1 MHTDIDAYAPE
12 NLIARVEAAAEKK
25 RQLSTMQ
32 LSVLAVLAGAFIGF
46 GALFFTVT
54 ITEST
59 LGFGPTRLLGG
70 VAFSLGLVLVVVAG
84 AELFTGDNLMVMAWA
99 DRKLKLGELLRV
111 WVIVYF
117 GNFVGSLGLAALVA
131 YSGLFAD
138 NPALATQAGSI
149 ADAKVALELDQAF
162 IRGILCNAL
171 VCLAVWIAF
180 AARRVSGKIL
190 AIVFP
195 ITAFVASGFEHC
207 VANMFM
213 VPVAMIAG
221 ISDAEVQQFFL
232 NLLSVTAGNIIGGSA
247 FVAIVYWLVYSR
259 PRKS

>member
-1 MHTDIDAYAPE
+1 MQTDIDAYAPE
-12 NLIARVEAAAEKK
+12 NLMARVEAAAVKK
-25 RQLSTMQ
+25 RQLSTLQ

-46 GALFFTVT
+46 GALFFMIT
-54 ITEST
+54 ITGST

-84 AELFTGDNLMVMAWA
+84 AELFTGDNLMIIAWA

-111 WVIVYF
+111 WGIVYF

-131 YSGLFAD
+131 LSGVFAD
-138 NPALATQAGSI
+138 NPDLAAQAGSI
-149 ADAKVALELDQAF
+149 ADAKVNLGLDQAF
-162 IRGILCNAL
+162 VRGILCNAL

-190 AIVFP
+190 AVVFP
-195 ITAFVASGFEHC
+195 ITAFVACGFEHC

-221 ISDAEVQQFFL
+221 ISDAEVQQFAL

-247 FVAIVYWLVYSR
+247 FVAIVYWLVYSH